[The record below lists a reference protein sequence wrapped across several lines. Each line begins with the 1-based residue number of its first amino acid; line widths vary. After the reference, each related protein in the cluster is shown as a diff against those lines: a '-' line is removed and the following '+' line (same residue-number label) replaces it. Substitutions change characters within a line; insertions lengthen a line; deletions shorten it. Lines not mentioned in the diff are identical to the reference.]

1 MKNLIKKHWWKAAL
15 LVIVVYFAILGA
27 GIVKDLF
34 YQAGMAAAK
43 EDYEEQIVLS
53 DTRIAEKTKL
63 LNDVSEKAAKDRE
76 TMKAEHIA
84 EISQYKRDVS
94 YFKSETAEALK
105 ARKATEREWA
115 AAKIND
121 EITINLQTEEIDRLD
136 LRVTN
141 LITAWKVS
149 DMEKERLHGAIVADL
164 EAKYTACQ
172 TWSGKLEKKLKPKFF
187 GRVVQVVIV
196 GAAFALG
203 RGTK

>member
-15 LVIVVYFAILGA
+15 LVIAIYFAVLGA

-34 YQAGMAAAK
+34 FQAGMAAAK
-43 EDYEEQIVLS
+43 GEYEEQIVIY

-76 TMKAEHIA
+76 TIKVEHKKEIA
-84 EISQYKRDVS
+84 QYKSDVS

-115 AAKIND
+115 AAKTND
-121 EITINLQTEEIDRLD
+121 EITINLQAEEIDRLD

-141 LITAWKVS
+141 LIAAWKVS
-149 DMEKERLHGAIVADL
+149 DMEKEHLHGVIVADL
-164 EAKYTACQ
+164 EDKYKACQ
-172 TWSGKLEKKLKPKFF
+172 MWSGKLEKKLRPKFF
-187 GRVVQVVIV
+187 GRVVQVVVV
-196 GAAFALG
+196 GAAFMLG
-203 RGTK
+203 RGSK